1 MAREY
6 STKGFLLEI
15 NAYPLLGEYFKQQE
29 LTQFD
34 FLQVKI
40 DKKLAVETVTRIE
53 EEMQKLDT
61 KKKTEIERDFS
72 EINKLSSE
80 QGASNLLNEA
90 AEQEV
95 QPPVDVFVNYDN
107 HDKALWFFVHH
118 PSVFNEAI
126 AVQQFL
132 DLNGWKR
139 VPVPSKSIDF
149 VAGKKEAIKE
159 AFQEHYKSELR
170 GDYCFVDAYAK
181 KDRVYVVVGV
191 QDYAQS
197 DITADN
203 GKINKKGIRRPFFEI
218 YFLYRPKNEDNEGEL
233 EIKARG
239 GWKRQSELLKV
250 FCRAAFDI
258 ELDDSKQTFN
268 LDLLK
273 NAAFDISGDSDLEWW
288 KLKAIEFRTANR
300 KTVFR
305 VAVSDDSYAGVAG
318 IWQFLRNHQLDYD
331 VQNMLVNRAD
341 FQMKFA
347 PTPKHPRGTISFYIN
362 WKDTCQLNSI
372 DELHIKA
379 HALLKKSGL
388 DCGFTQ

>member
-15 NAYPLLGEYFKQQE
+15 NAYPLLGEYFKQQG
-29 LTQFD
+29 LNQFS
-34 FLQVKI
+34 FLGNGI
-40 DKKLAVETVTRIE
+40 DKKLAVETVAKIE

-61 KKKTEIERDFS
+61 KKKTEIERDFT
-72 EINKLSSE
+72 EINKLATE
-80 QGASNLLNEA
+80 QGASNLLDEA
-90 AEQEV
+90 KEQEV
-95 QPPVDVFVNYDN
+95 QAPVDVFVDYDN

-118 PSVFNEAI
+118 PSVFNEAA

-149 VAGKKEAIKE
+149 VAGKKEAIKD
-159 AFQEHYKSELR
+159 AFQKHYASELR
-170 GDYCFVDAYAK
+170 GDYCFVDAYTK
-181 KDRVYVVVGV
+181 KDRVYLVVGV

-218 YFLYRPKNEDNEGEL
+218 YFLYRPKNEDGVAEL

-258 ELDDSKQTFN
+258 ELDDSKQTF
-268 LDLLK
+268 DLTLLT
-273 NAAFDISGDSDLEWW
+273 NPNFDFPRDTDLEWW
-288 KLKAIEFRTANR
+288 KLKSIELRTLDR
-300 KTVFR
+300 KTTYR
-305 VAVSDDSYAGVAG
+305 VSVSDDNLFGVEG
-318 IWQFLRNHQLDYD
+318 IWNFLRTYKLDYGI
-331 VQNMLVNRAD
+331 QNMLVNRAD

-347 PTPKHPRGTISFYIN
+347 PTAKHPRGTISFYIN

-379 HALLKKSGL
+379 HKLLKKSGL

>member
-1 MAREY
+1 M
-6 STKGFLLEI
+6 EI
-15 NAYPLLGEYFKQQE
+15 NAYPLLGEYFKKQE
-29 LTQFD
+29 LHQFD
-34 FLQVKI
+34 FLQGEL
-40 DKKLAVETVTRIE
+40 DKKLAVKTVEKIE

-61 KKKTEIERDFS
+61 KKKTEVERDFS

-80 QGASNLLNEA
+80 QGASNLLDEA
-90 AEQEV
+90 TGQGV
-95 QPPVDVFVNYDN
+95 QAPVDVFVDYAN

-118 PSVFNEAI
+118 PNIFNEAV

-170 GDYCFVDAYAK
+170 GDYCFVDAYTK

-197 DITADN
+197 DITAEN
-203 GKINKKGIRRPFFEI
+203 GKINKKSVRRPFFEI
-218 YFLYRPKNEDNEGEL
+218 YFLYRPKNEENEGEL

-250 FCRAAFDI
+250 FCAAVFDI

-268 LDLLK
+268 LNLLK
-273 NAAFDISGDSDLEWW
+273 DASFDISGDSDLEWW
-288 KLKAIEFRTANR
+288 KLKSVEFRTTNR

-318 IWQFLRNHQLDYD
+318 IWSFLRKYKLDYD

-379 HALLKKSGL
+379 HKLLKKSGL